1 MEQVSEV
8 GGGSGELSGGGEP
21 ADPPN
26 LSSGIYSY
34 LLLLS
39 GTYSN
44 TIRYLVLTLTIT
56 SGHGMCIIPL

>member
-26 LSSGIYSY
+26 LSSG
-34 LLLLS
+34 
-39 GTYSN
+39 TY
-44 TIRYLVLTLTIT
+44 TIT
-56 SGHGMCIIPL
+56 CCFAISW